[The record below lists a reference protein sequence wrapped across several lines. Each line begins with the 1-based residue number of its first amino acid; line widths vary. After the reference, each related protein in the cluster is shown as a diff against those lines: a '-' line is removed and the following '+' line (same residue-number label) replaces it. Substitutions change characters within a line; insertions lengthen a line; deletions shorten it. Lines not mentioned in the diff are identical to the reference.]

1 MYSKSLAFLVLL
13 GLSFAQ
19 ASYFDGGDDE
29 FDQPAPR
36 SLYTRAVK
44 SPPPVARVKS
54 YAPPPP
60 SRARYVSPPAVKTY
74 QAPATKSYQA
84 PARIEQQTYEQ
95 QSYAPQIDHSVVSIA
110 YLFCLLILTS
120 QLGI

>member
-1 MYSKSLAFLVLL
+1 MFCSKSLALLLVVGVSL
-13 GLSFAQ
+13 AQ
-19 ASYFDGGDDE
+19 ASYFDGGDDD
-29 FDQPAPR
+29 FDSPR
-36 SLYTRAVK
+36 TLYTRAVK
-44 SPPPVARVKS
+44 SPPPVARVRS

-95 QSYAPQIDHSVVSIA
+95 QSYAPQIDHSVVCFA
-110 YLFCLLILTS
+110 YLFCT
-120 QLGI
+120 